1 EKPVI
6 LRDKDRTV
14 QYAGPF
20 AVMVDET
27 SASAS
32 EIFAAAMQDYKRAV
46 IIGSTSTYGKG
57 TVQRNIPLTPENES
71 LFTKQKAEDLGT
83 VKLTLQ
89 KFYRINGGAT
99 QLKGVTPDI
108 VLPDR
113 YDYLKI
119 REKDNTYALPW
130 DEITKAEYHAFGST
144 GMESIV
150 NAAKDDISRSDVFNK
165 IKTNTTWLEKYN
177 DREYSLQLNDYRA
190 DLKKIKSVN
199 KEFDEL
205 YKLPK
210 AMEIRNLAADTASI
224 NEASDK
230 KDKNKQWLKVRSTDI
245 FIDAA
250 VKVLDKMI
258 TLQNTA
264 KKD

>member
-1 EKPVI
+1 
-6 LRDKDRTV
+6 
-14 QYAGPF
+14 
-20 AVMVDET
+20 
-27 SASAS
+27 
-32 EIFAAAMQDYKRAV
+32 
-46 IIGSTSTYGKG
+46 
-57 TVQRNIPLTPENES
+57 

-119 REKDNTYALPW
+119 REKDNSYALPW
-130 DEITKAEYHAFGST
+130 DEISKAEYHAFGT
-144 GMESIV
+144 AGIDNIV
-150 NAAKDDISRSDVFNK
+150 NAAKEDISRSDVFNK

-177 DREYSLQLNDYRA
+177 DRDYSLLLNNYRA

-210 AMEIRNLAADTASI
+210 PMEIRNLVSDTATI
-224 NEASDK
+224 NSATDK
-230 KDKNKQWLKVRSTDI
+230 MEKNKQWLKVRSSDI